1 MTVTVIR
8 IGDTMA
14 AAQSNVSD
22 RSKHTSWLALLATAN
37 FGYVGPPGSW
47 GLDMRRIGKDECGL
61 RAHLLKNVQEWYSL
75 EAEVCEPTHGSDYT
89 PTQSTPPWLLKK
101 NPGVALRLNLCALG
115 LVLMAKP

>member
-8 IGDTMA
+8 IGDTTA

-61 RAHLLKNVQEWYSL
+61 RAHLLKKCKNGIRLRQKFASQRMDRTIL
-75 EAEVCEPTHGSDYT
+75 PRN
-89 PTQSTPPWLLKK
+89 LLHR
-101 NPGVALRLNLCALG
+101 GY
-115 LVLMAKP
+115 